1 MKCCTPGEKRSN
13 SSRALAGFFV
23 RMIMKLETRIERAAL
38 VAAVLCCAA
47 LYPVES
53 AAQQSEIGSLQ
64 RSGPENYRIGAGD
77 VLDVIV
83 GNNDTLSRRGI
94 RVSNQG
100 MIQLAMLDNDVLAA
114 CRTEREL
121 ADQIREKYRK
131 YLLQPH
137 INVAVKE
144 FNSTP
149 VAVIGAV
156 NSPGRFQLQRPV
168 RLLEMLTLVNGPSVA
183 AGRTLQMIR
192 NPRAL
197 VGCET
202 PEQVEKDPDES
213 ELRVLALGETLKGSE
228 EANPYVQSGDIIRIP
243 DAEQAFIHGNI
254 RNAMAINLKEPV
266 TLSQAIVMAGGLA
279 PDAAIEK
286 IKIVRQEP
294 GTGAKTTIVA
304 NLKEIRKQDSK
315 DIFLQPNDLV
325 EVPGPTGT
333 KKFFKDILRT
343 IVPTFTQL
351 PFRVIP

>member
-1 MKCCTPGEKRSN
+1 MHAEKHCN
-13 SSRALAGFFV
+13 NLRAERESFL
-23 RMIMKLETRIERAAL
+23 RMTMKLETRIKRAAL
-38 VAAVLCCAA
+38 FAALLCCAA

-53 AAQQSEIGSLQ
+53 AAQQVDTGSIG

-121 ADQIREKYRK
+121 ADQIRERYRK
-131 YLLQPH
+131 YLVQPH

-168 RLLEMLTLVNGPSVA
+168 RLLEMLTFVNGPSGA

-192 NPRAL
+192 SPRAL
-197 VGCET
+197 VGCEV
-202 PEQVEKDPDES
+202 PEEVEREPDTD
-213 ELRVLALGETLKGSE
+213 ELLVLALNETLKGAD
-228 EANPYVQSGDIIRIP
+228 EANPYVQAGDIIRIP
-243 DAEQAFIHGNI
+243 DAEQAFIHGNV

-279 PDAAIEK
+279 PDAEIEK
-286 IKIVRQEP
+286 IKIVRQEA

-333 KKFFKDILRT
+333 KKIFKDILRT